1 VDDEPDDG
9 GGAVVAEL
17 SSVVVVVLVT
27 LWSLQPATTM
37 AVEKSTAT
45 TAVRLREFT
54 FYIGNLRGCG
64 WYDRAAAILIDAG
77 VDQNGP
83 LDARPSL

>member
-1 VDDEPDDG
+1 
-9 GGAVVAEL
+9 
-17 SSVVVVVLVT
+17 
-27 LWSLQPATTM
+27 M

-54 FYIGNLRGCG
+54 FFIGNLLGCG
-64 WYDRAAAILIDAG
+64 WFDRAAGILIDAG